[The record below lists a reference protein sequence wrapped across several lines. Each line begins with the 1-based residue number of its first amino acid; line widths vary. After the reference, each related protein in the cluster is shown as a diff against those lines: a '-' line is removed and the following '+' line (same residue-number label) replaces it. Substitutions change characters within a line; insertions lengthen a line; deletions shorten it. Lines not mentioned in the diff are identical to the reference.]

1 MPKPIVV
8 KRSFKAITKAVS
20 FMKRGIYF
28 ESSEATDTESGE
40 DIPIEIFVVNKCNDQ
55 RMSLSQSKLTTTST
69 SVMGDRAEKDR
80 STISEL
86 LQHMGMNEE
95 CPTHCSPREYSTVDV
110 VRDIDMRKS
119 IASDKES
126 AANILH
132 RNSTN
137 KDAVI
142 DALLMKIEHLLE
154 VQRMQSEIVI
164 NLKAQVTQLTVK
176 EVGQEVM
183 DQTLDGQCSMHAMTK
198 ATQDES
204 NGKLE
209 AAMNSNTFL
218 TAQVIFLKGANEHVT
233 RLLSEKEAALEEAR
247 STIAALM
254 GGRSSK
260 SDWSVETVPH
270 SNKEEEK
277 EKEQDE
283 AATIQVTKQ

>member
-1 MPKPIVV
+1 MSKPLVV
-8 KRSFKAITKAVS
+8 RRSFKAITKALS
-20 FMKRGIYF
+20 FKKRGIYF

-40 DIPIEIFVVNKCNDQ
+40 EIPIEIFVVKKCNDQ
-55 RMSLSQSKLTTTST
+55 RMSLSQLNSTTIST
-69 SVMGDRAEKDR
+69 SVIGNTAEQHR

-86 LQHMGMNEE
+86 PQRLGMKEGR
-95 CPTHCSPREYSTVDV
+95 PTLCSPRENSIIDEREIDV
-110 VRDIDMRKS
+110 RKS
-119 IASDKES
+119 IALDKES
-126 AANILH
+126 AVNILH
-132 RNSTN
+132 CNSTN

-142 DALLMKIEHLLE
+142 DALLMKIEHLLA
-154 VQRMQSEIVI
+154 VQR
-164 NLKAQVTQLTVK
+164 
-176 EVGQEVM
+176 
-183 DQTLDGQCSMHAMTK
+183 
-198 ATQDES
+198 TQDES

-283 AATIQVTKQ
+283 AATVQVTKQ